1 MKSPKVVENS
11 NALEPC
17 TRYFRSAYGLP
28 CVHEI
33 QRRLAR
39 GDGPFIIDDI
49 DRHWWYDKDN
59 YSPQAY
65 SFELIQNLEMVYG
78 KGRLKGAIE
87 ITASKRLEKS
97 TERDFS

>member
-1 MKSPKVVENS
+1 VTNYALDLIYQQFDRLKSPKVVENS

-39 GDGPFIIDDI
+39 GDGSLIIDDI

-59 YSPQAY
+59 YPS
-65 SFELIQNLEMVYG
+65 
-78 KGRLKGAIE
+78 
-87 ITASKRLEKS
+87 
-97 TERDFS
+97 